1 MDLSENRYW
10 DENWDENV
18 LARGRTDVRTGE
30 ARGGGEK
37 GAAPGSVAPTPA
49 PALGEQAR
57 EPRDPSVKV
66 AEARLLF
73 LVGPLHGRLAK
84 GDCIF

>member
-37 GAAPGSVAPTPA
+37 GAAP
-49 PALGEQAR
+49 ALGEQAR
-57 EPRDPSVKV
+57 EPRNPSVKV